1 MTIKDRLVRTGRGV
15 AAAIKQPP
23 YFPPGHFYSSATSS
37 ADRKRAISHRA
48 LLPIPPIGIDMRSQE
63 QLLLAAEIGLTTVSR
78 YPASGRIPPRYH
90 EDNTMYG
97 MGDAVTLALMLRR
110 YQSKRIIEVG
120 SGWSTAVMLDIAD
133 EMANPPEITCI
144 EPNPERLHSVLL
156 EGDELDEIIVAP
168 VQDVEIERFR
178 ELEAGDIL
186 FIDSTHVSKAGSDV
200 NWLYLYVLP
209 ALAPGV
215 LVHVHDVD
223 YPFEYPTQWLREGR
237 DWNEIYMLAAFLT
250 QNYAWEIRLMTRW
263 LWTQHPGS
271 LPEWL
276 RVQPTGSLW
285 MERV

>member
-1 MTIKDRLVRTGRGV
+1 MTIKDRLVRTARGIGT
-15 AAAIKQPP
+15 AIKRPP
-23 YFPPGHFYSSATSS
+23 YFPPGNFYSTATSMD
-37 ADRKRAISHRA
+37 DRRRAISQRE
-48 LLPIPPIGIDMRSQE
+48 LMPIPPIGIDMRAGE
-63 QLLLAAEIGLTTVSR
+63 QLNLAAEIGLTTVKR
-78 YPASGRIPPRYH
+78 YPAAGRVPPRYH
-90 EDNTMYG
+90 EDNSMYG
-97 MGDAVTLALMLRR
+97 LGDAVTLALMLRR
-110 YQSKRIIEVG
+110 FKPKRIIEVG

-133 EMANPPEITCI
+133 EMTNPPEITCI
-144 EPNPERLHSVLL
+144 EPNPQRLDSVLL
-156 EGDELDEIIVAP
+156 EGDEVERIVAP
-168 VQDVEIERFR
+168 VQDVEIERFG
-178 ELEAGDIL
+178 ELEAGDVL

-209 ALAPGV
+209 SLAPGV

-223 YPFEYPTQWLREGR
+223 YPFEYPWQWIREGR

-285 MERV
+285 MQRV